1 MDGLLDAIHTG
12 SSRPVS
18 VSPMRDYL
26 ARTRRMF
33 KAMLELAAGNL
44 SQKELADWF
53 RAHLLSP

>member
-1 MDGLLDAIHTG
+1 
-12 SSRPVS
+12 
-18 VSPMRDYL
+18 
-26 ARTRRMF
+26 MF